1 MAGEE
6 PEEVA
11 VLCSVA
17 VDNAEVWASGEE
29 PVAVEDSS
37 VLEQVGHK
45 EAERETGTTMVVEEV
60 VAATVGDDSDGGTM
74 TSLSARASRR
84 LTCGRS
90 GRCWKR
96 WTLTVCRS

>member
-1 MAGEE
+1 MV
-6 PEEVA
+6 VA

-17 VDNAEVWASGEE
+17 VDSVEVWASGEE
-29 PVAVEDSS
+29 LVAGVDSS
-37 VLEQVGHK
+37 VLEPDGHK
-45 EAERETGTTMVVEEV
+45 AELETGTTMVVEEV
-60 VAATVGDDSDGGTM
+60 VAVTVGDDSDGGIM
-74 TSLSARASRR
+74 TSPSARASRR